1 MTDLRITRTFA
12 APPELVFDFLTRR
25 RHLLDWWGPEGT
37 SLPDEN
43 LDFTRPGPWHSVMM
57 NADGR
62 RFKVSGQVVE
72 VTPPRAVAFTW
83 GWHDEDDDRGPES
96 LVRIELHPV
105 DSGTEFRLTH
115 ADLPGDDSSANHER
129 GWTSSLAKLER
140 LLA

>member
-1 MTDLRITRTFA
+1 MTDLRITRTFS

-62 RFKVSGQVVE
+62 RFKVSGEVVE

-83 GWHDEDDDRGPES
+83 GWHDEHDDRGPES

-105 DSGTEFRLTH
+105 DSGTEFLLTH
-115 ADLPGDDSSANHER
+115 ADLPSDDSSANHER